1 MKIIFFDVDD
11 DYILNST
18 IYEGLTDTEVKE
30 YESLKKS
37 AQKFGILLSFSKN
50 KESDKLFDDAVNALT
65 DFEIRHNITS
75 ISK

>member
-1 MKIIFFDVDD
+1 M
-11 DYILNST
+11 NST

-75 ISK
+75 ISKYIYFTYYLDKTNI

>member
-1 MKIIFFDVDD
+1 MK
-11 DYILNST
+11 
-18 IYEGLTDTEVKE
+18 E
-30 YESLKKS
+30 S
-37 AQKFGILLSFSKN
+37 AQKFGILLSFGKN